1 MNKKI
6 NTTEKIPLIDT
17 GLSLLYAAHLENKQ
31 GGQKLLQMLIS
42 GESTDEEIKAIVNR
56 ESLLEMVLGLIDLV
70 RRAQGIANQT
80 KSKINAADSKLNAQT
95 LLYAWLDQNISLYKD
110 QLEACAEAAVTE
122 IKDLNRRVD
131 WVRRQI
137 TQYNK
142 ITKLS

>member
-1 MNKKI
+1 MI
-6 NTTEKIPLIDT
+6 
-17 GLSLLYAAHLENKQ
+17 
-31 GGQKLLQMLIS
+31 IS
-42 GESTDEEIKAIVNR
+42 GESTDEEIKATVNR

-70 RRAQGIANQT
+70 RRAQGIANQA
-80 KSKINAADSKLNAQT
+80 KSKINAVDSKLKAQT

-122 IKDLNRRVD
+122 IKDLNRKVD

-137 TQYNK
+137 TLYNK

>member
-6 NTTEKIPLIDT
+6 NTSEKIPLIDT

-31 GGQKLLQMLIS
+31 GGQKLLKMIIS

-80 KSKINAADSKLNAQT
+80 KSKINAADSKLNAQI

-122 IKDLNRRVD
+122 IKDLNRKVD

-137 TQYNK
+137 TLYNK

>member
-6 NTTEKIPLIDT
+6 NTTEKIPLIET

-31 GGQKLLQMLIS
+31 GGQKLLQMIIS
-42 GESTDEEIKAIVNR
+42 GENTDEEIKAIVNR

-122 IKDLNRRVD
+122 IKDLNRKVD

-137 TQYNK
+137 TLYNK

>member
-6 NTTEKIPLIDT
+6 NTTEKKPPIDT

-31 GGQKLLQMLIS
+31 GGQKLLLMIIS
-42 GESTDEEIKAIVNR
+42 GESTDEEIKVTVNR

-70 RRAQGIANQT
+70 RRAQGIANQA
-80 KSKINAADSKLNAQT
+80 KSKINAVDSKLKAQT

-122 IKDLNRRVD
+122 IKDLNRKVD

-137 TQYNK
+137 TLYNK